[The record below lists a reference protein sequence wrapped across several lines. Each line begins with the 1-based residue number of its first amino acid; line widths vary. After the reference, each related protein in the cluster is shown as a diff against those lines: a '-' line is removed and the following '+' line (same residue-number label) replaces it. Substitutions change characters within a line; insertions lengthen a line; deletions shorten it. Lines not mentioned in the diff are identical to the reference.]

1 MAKHAAENATGDDI
15 NHADADIDDA
25 DVVADADID
34 DADGADVVA
43 DANCENCGRDDIG
56 R

>member
-15 NHADADIDDA
+15 NH
-25 DVVADADID
+25 ADADID

>member
-25 DVVADADID
+25 DGADADID